1 MSNLK
6 MFRLALLL
14 GAGGLFAGV
23 TVSAPAFANNY
34 GEDQGWQFQTPADQ
48 AELAVVQ
55 DMIQKKQ
62 GGEYQAPN
70 YNTFNI
76 TTNTSTIQHQNNC
89 SVASTVYGNYGSNA
103 ESGNQPSAGGPSL
116 SSTGNSNS
124 SSVSQNSA
132 TGLPVNLS
140 SGQTNGG
147 WVSTNYSGNATAVNG
162 SGPVNQV
169 LNSTQTNGGTQTA
182 SVTGSTACSGA
193 LN

>member
-1 MSNLK
+1 MGNLK

-14 GAGGLFAGV
+14 GVGGFITCI
-23 TVSAPAFANNY
+23 TVPMPAFANNY
-34 GEDQGWQFQTPADQ
+34 GEDEGCQFESPADQ

-76 TTNTSTIQHQNNC
+76 TTNSSTIQHQNNC
-89 SVASTVYGNYGSNA
+89 SVSSTVYGNYGSNA
-103 ESGNQPSAGGPSL
+103 ESGNQPSAGGASL
-116 SSTGNSNS
+116 SSTGNNNS
-124 SSVSQNSA
+124 SSVSQESA
-132 TGLPVNLS
+132 TGLPVNVS
-140 SGQTNGG
+140 SGQTNTGTVG
-147 WVSTNYSGNATAVNG
+147 TNYSGNATAVNG

>member
-1 MSNLK
+1 MR
-6 MFRLALLL
+6 FVLLL
-14 GAGGLFAGV
+14 GSGGFLAGV
-23 TVSAPAFANNY
+23 TLPLPAFANNY
-34 GEDQGWQFQTPADQ
+34 AEDQAWQFQTPADQ

-62 GGEYQAPN
+62 GGDYQAPN
-70 YNTFNI
+70 YNTFNL

-116 SSTGNSNS
+116 SSIGNSSS

-132 TGLPVNLS
+132 SGLPVNLS
-140 SGQTNGG
+140 NGQTNGG
-147 WVSTNYSGNATAVNG
+147 AVSTNYSGNATAVNG

-182 SVTGSTACSGA
+182 SVSGSTACSGA